1 MNRTTINRLAGCAR
15 LLRDHHPTG
24 APNADYVTF
33 GLATEYLRAFVDNEW
48 TNQMVFGEHPTVAR
62 SSRAGRT
69 FMRAD
74 GTAADE
80 HYRNQ
85 QRTLRIAELL
95 FNLQDV
101 EGIDARLE
109 QLRSGNVESTY
120 AELEAGAFLLQ
131 RAMQFRYVN
140 PSGIKGADYDAEI
153 QLTDGI
159 KVNCEMKC
167 KAEGTDLG
175 EGAVR
180 NPLQA
185 ARNQLAPDEPGL
197 LFLKVPEAWVCQ
209 PESIQVV
216 PTAIDTFLRGTSRVV
231 AVVLRWEEQQAP
243 PGCGRW
249 RVGPLQIPPRAR
261 RATEASTSTY
271 RGDAHYSGWPDHVCL
286 GVVSRDRGRGTLQVI
301 TTWSNEGH

>member
-185 ARNQLAPDEPGL
+185 ARKQLAPDEPGL

-231 AVVLRWEEQQAP
+231 AVVLRWEEQHLQGVDGGALVLYKFRLERGAP
-243 PGCGRW
+243 PKP
-249 RVGPLQIPPRAR
+249 VPPPIEEMLTTLAGPTTSAWASFRAI
-261 RATEASTSTY
+261 AEEALY
-271 RGDAHYSGWPDHVCL
+271 RS
-286 GVVSRDRGRGTLQVI
+286 
-301 TTWSNEGH
+301 